1 MTSRILL
8 VGTFGLCLAS
18 CASRNAGS
26 RQLASQTAEEARE
39 GYSSQQRLEIAHEAW
54 LQALALD
61 QEGQPQL
68 ALEAVQAAA
77 FYDPDSR
84 WLQVNLARRLRDG
97 RRSMEALAVLRRA
110 LRLDGEETAE
120 EWELAAGLWMET
132 GARDSALHAWKK
144 VLSLDP
150 HSREAL
156 MGLAGMTEAEQPA
169 EAARLFGRLA
179 EEYGA
184 QAAPIVERASALW
197 MRANLSDS
205 AMAFLEK
212 RWQEWHSPADG
223 ENLARFLL
231 GAGQADSA
239 ANLLDSLSDLA
250 PEDSPRL
257 ELMAA
262 RALLAGGHRNEALER
277 FRRMEEENPTDT
289 KILSSLGALLLD
301 MDSLSHARATFE
313 GLRIMDSTDAIPYY
327 FLGLW
332 ALKSDLPDS
341 ARHYLDRSL
350 ELDSGAIDT
359 WIRRGMLELEDDK
372 PAAAVSIF
380 RRMTENW
387 PRLPQAR
394 FLLGYSYARLAEAR
408 TVHVHREW
416 SPPDSEPEATALRRS
431 ALTEFDTALAIDSG
445 MHRVHFERGSVLERL
460 GRWSA
465 AKRDLQLAIQ
475 ENPDDLN
482 ARNYLGYLLADR
494 NESLATADSLIEH
507 ATAGDPKN
515 PAYLDSRAWVRFRE
529 GRLTEALADE
539 DSAMAQGEDDPTLK
553 SHKASILEALHRPAE
568 ARSLWQAVLE
578 ADPGRPE
585 AIKGLDRTK

>member
-1 MTSRILL
+1 MNSRILL
-8 VGTFGLCLAS
+8 AGALGLCLAS

-26 RQLASQTAEEARE
+26 TQLASQSAEQARSD
-39 GYSSQQRLEIAHEAW
+39 YSPIQRLEIAHEAW
-54 LQALALD
+54 LQALTLD
-61 QEGQPQL
+61 QEGEPQL

-77 FYDPDSR
+77 FYDPDDR
-84 WLQVNLARRLRDG
+84 WLEVDLARRLRDA
-97 RRSMEALAVLRRA
+97 RRSKEALAVLRRA
-110 LRLDGEETAE
+110 LKLNGQETAE
-120 EWELAAGLWMET
+120 EWELAAGLWMEA
-132 GARDSALHAWKK
+132 GSRDSAQHAWRK

-156 MGLAGMTEAEQPA
+156 LGLATMTETEQPA
-169 EAARLFGRLA
+169 EAARLFARLA

-205 AMAFLEK
+205 ALAFLER

-231 GAGQADSA
+231 GSGQADSA
-239 ANLLDSLSDLA
+239 ANLLDSLSELA

-262 RALLAGGHRNEALER
+262 RALLAGGHRSEALER
-277 FRRMEEENPTDT
+277 FRQMDSEDPTDT

-301 MDSLSHARATFE
+301 MDSLSQARAAFG
-313 GLRIMDSTDAIPYY
+313 GLRSLDSTDAIPYY

-341 ARHYLDRSL
+341 ARYFLDRSL

-359 WIRRGMLELEDDK
+359 WIRRGMLELEDNK
-372 PAAAVSIF
+372 PDAAVSIF
-380 RRMTENW
+380 QRMGANW

-408 TVHVHREW
+408 TRHIHREW

-431 ALTEFDTALAIDSG
+431 ALVEFDTALAIDSG

-460 GRWSA
+460 GRWNA
-465 AKRDLQLAIQ
+465 ARKDLELAIR

-482 ARNYLGYLLADR
+482 AKNYLGYLLADR
-494 NESLATADSLIEH
+494 NESLPMADSLIEQA
-507 ATAGDPKN
+507 ATGDPKN
-515 PAYLDSRAWVRFRE
+515 PAYLDSKAWIRFRE
-529 GRLTEALADE
+529 GRSTEALAVE
-539 DSAMAQGEDDPTLK
+539 DSAMADGEDDPTLK
-553 SHKASILEALHRPAE
+553 AHKASILEALHRPAE
-568 ARSLWQAVLE
+568 ASALWQAVLQ
-578 ADPGRPE
+578 ADPGSPE